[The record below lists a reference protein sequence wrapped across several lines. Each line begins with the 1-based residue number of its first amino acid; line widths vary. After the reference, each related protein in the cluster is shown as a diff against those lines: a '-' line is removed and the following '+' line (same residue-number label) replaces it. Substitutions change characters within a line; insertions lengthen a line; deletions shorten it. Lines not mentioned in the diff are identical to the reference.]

1 LFATPATAIWAHT
14 EPMVRLLV
22 LFVAVFGFML
32 IEARRATSNERTQR
46 ARGGVEPKHD
56 VYPAMQVAYPGI
68 FLAMIGEGLFHPEPS
83 RLVLA
88 AGVVVFLLGKLLKW
102 WAITALGP
110 FWTFRVI
117 VVPGSTPVVA
127 GPYRFLRHPNYVGVF
142 GEFAGAGLIAAAPV
156 AGVLGTLMF
165 TGLMAARA
173 RVETRALNAI
183 LRRW

>member
-1 LFATPATAIWAHT
+1 MI
-14 EPMVRLLV
+14 RLLLLV
-22 LFVAVFGFML
+22 VVVFGFML
-32 IEARRATSNERTQR
+32 VEARRAASNERAQR
-46 ARGGVEPKHD
+46 ALGGIEPKHD

-88 AGVVVFLLGKLLKW
+88 AGVVVFVLGKLLKW
-102 WAITALGP
+102 WAITALGQ

-117 VVPGSTPVVA
+117 VVPGSAPVAA

-142 GEFAGAGLIAAAPV
+142 GELAGAGLIAAAPV

-165 TGLMAARA
+165 TGLMAARV

-183 LRRW
+183 LRRG